1 MNQKELK
8 NKNKMFYKGY
18 NIIYDFAKFKTIG
31 AFENAIKNV
40 IITMDITADEQDWLE
55 KRVNQENPNEKNK
68 KVILCYSADY
78 FFMEKSSF

>member
-31 AFENAIKNV
+31 AFENAIKNG
-40 IITMDITADEQDWLE
+40 IITLDITADEQD
-55 KRVNQENPNEKNK
+55 
-68 KVILCYSADY
+68 
-78 FFMEKSSF
+78 